1 LQRFKYRALPDG
13 RANSPAT
20 QLSDTTVP
28 YSGQTLMEG
37 LLTSG
42 MSLRV
47 FVLIENGEPFFTAGV
62 TFGRGAPM
70 TFYAKAY
77 LRKHRKK

>member
-1 LQRFKYRALPDG
+1 
-13 RANSPAT
+13 
-20 QLSDTTVP
+20 
-28 YSGQTLMEG
+28 MEG